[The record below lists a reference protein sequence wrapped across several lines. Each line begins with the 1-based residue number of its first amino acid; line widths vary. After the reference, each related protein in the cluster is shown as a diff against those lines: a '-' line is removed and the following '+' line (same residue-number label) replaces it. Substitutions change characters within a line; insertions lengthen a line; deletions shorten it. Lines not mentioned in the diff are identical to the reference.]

1 MRIEVEA
8 LSKRLAECE
17 SRFYSAITNAEASS
31 PSPIGHHGLHRSE
44 QELTRQDEENQLD
57 HILGTATHLKEIGY
71 EINEEIGVH
80 VRLLDEISLREDE
93 ILEKQQRNEKLL
105 RQWMASRSGSFIWTF
120 VAILFLTLVY
130 VLMW

>member
-1 MRIEVEA
+1 MEG

-17 SRFYSAITNAEASS
+17 SRFYSAITNAETSS
-31 PSPIGHHGLHRSE
+31 PSPIAQRGSHRSE
-44 QELTRQDEENQLD
+44 QELVRQDEENQLD
-57 HILGTATHLKEIGY
+57 HILGTATHLKELGY

-105 RQWMASRSGSFIWTF
+105 RQWMASRSGSCIWAF
-120 VAILFLTLVY
+120 VAILFVTLVY